1 MNSKVNKTKSI
12 FGAIIGDIVGSR
24 FEFDNIKSK
33 DFELF
38 DSECSL
44 TDDSYMTIACAKA
57 LLEYKSGLRDLS
69 EIAKECFR
77 SIGREYQSSYG
88 KQFHLWLISED
99 PKPYNSFGNGS
110 AMRISPVAYVS
121 TGIEEVKTLSRKIT
135 EVSHNHPEGIKGAEA
150 TAIATYLA
158 LSGKDKNSIKK
169 YISDNYYNLDFKLD
183 DIRDSYKFDGSCQGT
198 VPFALEAFFESSGFE
213 DAIRNAISIGG
224 DSDTIGAICGGVA
237 GAYYGVPEDL
247 VLEAKKKFRFKEDL
261 LKIIRDFEEKYCKR
275 I

>member
-1 MNSKVNKTKSI
+1 MGSKSI

-57 LLEYKSGLRDLS
+57 LLEYKSDSRDLS

-198 VPFALEAFFESSGFE
+198 IPFALEAFFESSGFE

-247 VLEAKKKFRFKEDL
+247 VLEAKKKFRFKEEL
-261 LKIIRDFEEKYCKR
+261 LDIIRDFEEKYCKR

>member
-1 MNSKVNKTKSI
+1 MDSKSI
-12 FGAIIGDIVGSR
+12 LGAIIGDIVGSR

-57 LLEYKSGLRDLS
+57 LLEYRSGLRDLS
-69 EIAKECFR
+69 EIAKRCFR

-121 TGIEEVKTLSRKIT
+121 TGIEEAKTLSRKIT

-158 LSGKDKNSIKK
+158 LSGVDKNSIKK
-169 YISDNYYNLDFKLD
+169 YISDNYYNLDFKLE

-198 VPFALEAFFESSGFE
+198 VPYALEAFFESSGFE

-247 VLEAKKKFRFKEDL
+247 VLEAKKKFRFKEEL
-261 LKIIRDFEEKYCKR
+261 LDIIRDFEEKYCKR

>member
-1 MNSKVNKTKSI
+1 MNNKVDKTKSI

-57 LLEYKSGLRDLS
+57 LLEYRTGPGDLS
-69 EIAKECFR
+69 QIAVKCFQ

-135 EVSHNHPEGIKGAEA
+135 EVSHSHPEGIKGAEA

-158 LSGKDKNSIKK
+158 LSGIDKDSIKK

-198 VPFALEAFFESSGFE
+198 VPYALEAFFESSDFE

-247 VLEAKKKFRFKEDL
+247 VLEAKKKFRFKEEL
-261 LKIIRDFEEKYCKR
+261 LDIIRDFEEKYCKR

>member
-1 MNSKVNKTKSI
+1 MNNKVNKTKSI

-38 DSECSL
+38 DSECSI

-57 LLEYKSGLRDLS
+57 LLEYKSDSRDLS
-69 EIAKECFR
+69 EIAKECFQ

-121 TGIEEVKTLSRKIT
+121 ANIEEVKVLSKKIT
-135 EVSHNHPEGIKGAEA
+135 EISHNHPEGIKGAEA

-183 DIRDSYKFDGSCQGT
+183 YIRDSYGFDGSCQGT
-198 VPFALEAFFESSGFE
+198 VPFALEAFFESSSFE

-261 LKIIRDFEEKYCKR
+261 LEIIRDFEEKYCKR

>member
-1 MNSKVNKTKSI
+1 MNSKSI

-57 LLEYKSGLRDLS
+57 LLEYRSVPGDLS
-69 EIAKECFR
+69 QLAIKCFR
-77 SIGREYQSSYG
+77 DIGREYQSSYG

-121 TGIEEVKTLSRKIT
+121 TDIDEVKALSKKIT
-135 EVSHNHPEGIKGAEA
+135 EVSHNHPEGVKGAEA
-150 TAIATYLA
+150 TAIATFLA
-158 LSGKDKNSIKK
+158 LKGLDKNSIKH
-169 YISDNYYNLDFKLD
+169 YINNTYYKLDFNLD

-198 VPFALEAFFESSGFE
+198 VPYALEAFFESNDFE

-237 GAYYGVPEDL
+237 GAYYGVPDDL
-247 VLEAKKKFRFKEDL
+247 LLEAKKKFRFKDDL
-261 LKIIRDFEEKYCKR
+261 LDIIRDFESVYC
-275 I
+275 